1 MKNRTSS
8 SYRFSFNV
16 NDQAGYEMLERLR
29 KEISEKNK
37 EGGFKQR
44 VCVMGRLGKDN
55 PAAVIYQERARICYP
70 YSAYQTIQLEHAARF
85 DVYVYMR

>member
-16 NDQAGYEMLERLR
+16 NDQAGYEKLEALR
-29 KEISEKNK
+29 KEIAESNK
-37 EGGFKQR
+37 EGGERLR
-44 VCVMGRLGKDN
+44 VCVKGRLGENN
-55 PAAVIYQERARICYP
+55 PAAIIYQELAKRTV
-70 YSAYQTIQLEHAARF
+70 YSVYQTIKLEHASRF

>member
-16 NDQAGYEMLERLR
+16 NDQAGYEKLEALG
-29 KEISEKNK
+29 KEIVESNK
-37 EGGFKQR
+37 EGGERLR
-44 VCVMGRLGKDN
+44 VCVKGRLGENN
-55 PAAVIYQERARICYP
+55 PAAVVYQDRAKRMTRG
-70 YSAYQTIQLEHAARF
+70 AYQTIKLEHAGRF